1 MKISKIE
8 PKVITYALNAE
19 NDDEKFQCMWVRF
32 MFDCD
37 NGQLDISSDAGD
49 YHYRWGYNVNEDF
62 MHLMTR
68 LNKEY
73 LLNKIADRS
82 IFNLDASKKTMI
94 AKVKKYAIPNSWCK
108 NGNEVSEIVS
118 RIKSIECGCSEES
131 FFREVQSLF
140 QYIDWDYIE
149 CIKDYPHGAEV
160 IVDLFEKYIQPKIK
174 EDLQEKEKR
183 A

>member
-94 AKVKKYAIPNSWCK
+94 AKVKNMQSQIAGAKMEMKCLKSFL
-108 NGNEVSEIVS
+108 VSN
-118 RIKSIECGCSEES
+118 
-131 FFREVQSLF
+131 
-140 QYIDWDYIE
+140 
-149 CIKDYPHGAEV
+149 P
-160 IVDLFEKYIQPKIK
+160 
-174 EDLQEKEKR
+174 
-183 A
+183 